1 MPEPD
6 LQLFALRG
14 LPSIQQGDDLAALI
28 ADALRTNGLRLQA
41 GDILVVTSKIISKA
55 EGRLVDLRTVQP
67 SAQAQA
73 LAAQTGKD
81 ARVVE
86 LVLREAQSISRVGA
100 KVIIT
105 RHRLG
110 FIAANSG
117 VDQSNV
123 RGDDNWALLLPE
135 HPDRSARALR
145 ERLSALCG
153 VAPAVIVSDTQ
164 GRAHRLGNVG
174 VAIGVAGM
182 AALLDLRGR
191 ADLFGRRLQHTE
203 IGVADELA
211 AAAELISGQAAESLP
226 VVLIRG
232 YRLPDGAPAD
242 GSAADL
248 YRPPHMDLYS

>member
-14 LPSIQQGDDLAALI
+14 LPSVQQDDDLAALI
-28 ADALRTNGLRLQA
+28 ADALRINGLRLQA
-41 GDILVVTSKIISKA
+41 GDVLVVASKIVSKA

-81 ARVVE
+81 ARLVE

-110 FIAANSG
+110 FVSANSG
-117 VDQSNV
+117 IDQSNV
-123 RGDDNWALLLPE
+123 RGDDEWALLLPE
-135 HPDRSARALR
+135 NPDRSARQLR

-153 VAPAVIVSDTQ
+153 VAPAVIVSDTH
-164 GRAHRLGNVG
+164 GRPHRLGNVG

-182 AALLDLRGR
+182 AALLNLRGR
-191 ADLFGRRLQHTE
+191 ADMFGRRLQHTE

-211 AAAELISGQAAESLP
+211 AAAELVSGQAAERLP

-232 YRLPDGAPAD
+232 YRPPDGTPSD

-248 YRPPHMDLYS
+248 YRPPEMDLYG